1 MVKIR
6 QAHAGEQENAAGP
19 EGSVYHLRVR
29 SSADFTAVKADEWS
43 CAVPEGAIQVA

>member
-6 QAHAGEQENAAGP
+6 QARAGEQQKAAGP

-29 SSADFTAVKADEWS
+29 SSADFTAIKADELS
-43 CAVPEGAIQVA
+43 SAVPEGAIQVD